1 MHKVSHWDT
10 YDSMQLESYL
20 SKHNISIPQFATMID
35 ASNRA
40 VVWRY
45 LNGIRRPSDEMLERI
60 KRVTHGH
67 VTANDFIHKSN

>member
-1 MHKVSHWDT
+1 
-10 YDSMQLESYL
+10 MQLESYL
-20 SKHNISIPQFATMID
+20 SENDISIPQFAMKIG

-60 KRVTHGH
+60 KRATNGH